1 MASARGRRPSASV
14 LITSI
19 VLPFIAVTT
28 SPGLVAEPEGM
39 FSVVGTRAVTL
50 TGAFSLA
57 SAHIAEMTAAPPDIS
72 PFISS
77 IPAAGLME
85 MPPEAAAPPAALEGV
100 ELGLVGLHQGNG
112 LDPLLVLLRL
122 LEPVEAV

>member
-1 MASARGRRPSASV
+1 MASARTRRPSASV

-28 SPGLVAEPEGM
+28 SPGLVAAPEGM

-50 TGAFSLA
+50 TGAFR
-57 SAHIAEMTAAPPDIS
+57 HNRGGEQVG
-72 PFISS
+72 
-77 IPAAGLME
+77 GLVRHVTGVVSRV
-85 MPPEAAAPPAALEGV
+85 PQDAAALHAALEGV